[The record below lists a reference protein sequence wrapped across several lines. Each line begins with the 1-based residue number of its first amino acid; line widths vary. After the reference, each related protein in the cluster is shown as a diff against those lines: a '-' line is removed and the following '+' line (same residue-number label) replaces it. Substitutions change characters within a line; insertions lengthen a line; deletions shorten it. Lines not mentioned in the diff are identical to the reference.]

1 MKAYRLFA
9 GILLLAA
16 GLLFFLALESE
27 AALPITAALWL
38 AGIALIASSRRRKL
52 RQT

>member
-1 MKAYRLFA
+1 MKTHRLFA

-27 AALPITAALWL
+27 AALPIAAALWL
-38 AGIALIASSRRRKL
+38 AGIALIASSRVRRL
-52 RQT
+52 RQS